1 MAVIH
6 MEGFDGLTTAQFA
19 ALGYT
24 MAGSGALGTGRYASS
39 LNSKALGFTGDN
51 TTDNFIM
58 PFPAAKTQVVYGFAF
73 QHNSNAALQ
82 RVVTFRNGAAA
93 ECFNLVKDTNGRL
106 NVRAGA
112 STTDLATGTQVL
124 APGTY
129 YFIEVKFDY
138 PGAGN
143 PTVTVRVNGTT
154 DVTYT
159 GSLNAQTQ
167 IDRCIHGF
175 SFSTIVCPTSM
186 VLDDIYIVDYTGS
199 DNIDFLGDC
208 RVELMVPD
216 STSAVTGFTPTG
228 AATDH
233 EAVDDYTH
241 DGDTTYTAGT
251 AVGHEVDFGTTA
263 LSNEPS
269 GIFAVAIQAVAK
281 KTDVGTRSIQT
292 RITSDA
298 STAASANRT
307 LTNSYAFTPLQIV
320 ERDPDGNVPWT
331 RAQLEAATIG
341 VEVTA

>member
-6 MEGFDGLTTAQFA
+6 MEGFDGLTTAQFTD
-19 ALGYT
+19 LGYT
-24 MAGSGALGTGRYASS
+24 MAGSGALGTGRFASA
-39 LNSKALGFTGDN
+39 LNSKALGFTGNN
-51 TTDNFIM
+51 TVDNFVM
-58 PFPAAKTQVVYGFAF
+58 PFPASKSQFVYAFAF
-73 QHNSNAALQ
+73 QHTSSAVVQ
-82 RVVTFRNGAAA
+82 RVISFRNGATEA
-93 ECFNLVKDTNGRL
+93 FNLVKSTGGQL
-106 NVRAGA
+106 QLRAGT
-112 STTDLATGTQVL
+112 STLTLATGTQVL
-124 APGTY
+124 APSSY
-129 YFIEVKFDY
+129 YFVEVKFDY
-138 PGAGN
+138 TGVGN

-154 DVTYT
+154 DLTYT
-159 GSLNAQTQ
+159 GSLNAQTT
-167 IDRCIHGF
+167 ITTAIHGF
-175 SFSTIVCPTSM
+175 SFSTIVCPTGM
-186 VLDDIYIVDYTGS
+186 AIDDIHILDFTGP
-199 DNIDFLGDC
+199 DNTDFLGDT
-208 RVELMVPD
+208 RVELMVPA
-216 STSAVTGFTPTG
+216 STAAVTGFTPTG

-233 EAVDDYTH
+233 EAVDDLTH

-251 AVGHEVDFGTTA
+251 AVGHEADFGTTA

-298 STAASANRT
+298 STAASASRT

>member
-6 MEGFDGLTTAQFA
+6 MEGFDGITTAQFTD
-19 ALGYT
+19 LGYS
-24 MAGSGALGTGRYASS
+24 MAGSGALGTGRFASA
-39 LNSKALGFTGDN
+39 LNSKALGFTGGN
-51 TTDNFIM
+51 TTDNFVM
-58 PFPAAKTQVVYGFAF
+58 PLPAAKTQFVYGFAF
-73 QHNSNAALQ
+73 QHTSNGAAQ
-82 RVVTFRNGAAA
+82 RVLTARNGATEA
-93 ECFNLVKDTNGRL
+93 FNIVKDTNGRL
-106 NVRAGA
+106 TIRAGT
-112 STTDLATGTQVL
+112 STTTLATGTQVL
-124 APGTY
+124 ATGTY
-129 YFIEVKFDY
+129 YFIEVKFNY
-138 PGAGN
+138 TGAGN
-143 PTVTVRVNGTT
+143 PTVTVRINGTA

-167 IDRCIHGF
+167 ITQVVHGF
-175 SFSTIVCPTSM
+175 SFSTVVCPSGM
-186 VLDDIYIVDYTGS
+186 VIDDIYIVDFTGS
-199 DNIDFLGDC
+199 DNTDFLGDC

-216 STSAVTGFTPTG
+216 STAAVTGFAPTG

-241 DGDTTYTAGT
+241 DSDTTYTAGT